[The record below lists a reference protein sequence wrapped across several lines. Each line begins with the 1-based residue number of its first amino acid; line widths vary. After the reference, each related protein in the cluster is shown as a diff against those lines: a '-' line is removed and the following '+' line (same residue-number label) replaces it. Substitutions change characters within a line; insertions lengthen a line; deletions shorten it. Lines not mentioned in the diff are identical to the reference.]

1 MSHSSIQTAAWS
13 PDSRYLLLAER
24 GSSSFHAIHMGDKP
38 PPAHGAYLRTE
49 DLSVHAADGSNGS
62 KVQVGG
68 AIRQLE
74 WDAAG
79 ERLAVTFETSDLIAL
94 YSSRLSPTLEFSPKC
109 VPLLVHCSLLCFLRH
124 CRRFPHCF
132 AGVSFAV
139 PRASHCLLP
148 LSHSSIEE
156 HCWLCAGRPAS

>member
-1 MSHSSIQTAAWS
+1 MWS

-49 DLSVHAADGSNGS
+49 DLTAYEADSNGS

-79 ERLAVTFETSDLIAL
+79 ERLAVTFETGELIAL
-94 YSSRLSPTLEFSPKC
+94 YSSRLSPTLEFSPKY
-109 VPLLVHCSLLCFLRH
+109 VPLLC
-124 CRRFPHCF
+124 
-132 AGVSFAV
+132 
-139 PRASHCLLP
+139 
-148 LSHSSIEE
+148 
-156 HCWLCAGRPAS
+156 